1 MRQLT
6 QEGQRA
12 VADIAGR
19 YQLSAEAIQHMLNAV
34 NNGAGSMAQFNCPEL
49 GGSGQWMRGGMTMV
63 GDMFNHGLKSTVD
76 NLCNELSTLLANT
89 QVYPVASATSG
100 NSNQWWPD
108 GLGAPHSSGSQNGS
122 RYAVFSNR
130 LAVESAG
137 QVTVYDTL
145 DHQING
151 VSQQQGNDATLTFRS
166 QHGMV
171 SLESLPRVSD
181 AQDSKV
187 SQPSATDSARLSGAQ
202 DSKVSQTNAIDSARL
217 SGATNTFPNG
227 KSDDPP
233 AADNS
238 GTQESAGYSGGDT
251 HDASVGE
258 SRNKPTESA
267 SDVLSLIEKLAE
279 LHSAG
284 ILSDEE
290 FNSKKQD
297 LLSRI

>member
-6 QEGQRA
+6 QEGQQA

-19 YQLSAEAIQHMLNAV
+19 YQLSEEAIEHMLVAV

-89 QVYPVASATSG
+89 QVFPVVSANSG

-108 GLGAPHSSGSQNGS
+108 GLGAPHSSGSQNNS

-151 VSQQQGNDATLTFRS
+151 ISQQQGNDATLTFRS

-171 SLESLPRVSD
+171 SLDSLPRVSD

-187 SQPSATDSARLSGAQ
+187 LQTDAADSARDNDEPGIS
-202 DSKVSQTNAIDSARL
+202 R
-217 SGATNTFPNG
+217 PMRE
-227 KSDDPP
+227 SDDQRT
-233 AADNS
+233 ADNEPI
-238 GTQESAGYSGGDT
+238 QQ
-251 HDASVGE
+251 SVGH
-258 SRNKPTESA
+258 SNSDSSNAGSGVLQSKPTESA
-267 SDVLSLIEKLAE
+267 SDILSLIEKLAE
-279 LHSAG
+279 LHGAG

-290 FNSKKQD
+290 FSAKKLE
-297 LLSRI
+297 LLARI

>member
-6 QEGQRA
+6 QEGQQA
-12 VADIAGR
+12 VADIARR
-19 YQLSAEAIQHMLNAV
+19 YQLSEEAIEHMLAAV

-89 QVYPVASATSG
+89 QVFPVVSSNSS

-108 GLGAPHSSGSQNGS
+108 GLGAPHSSGSQNSS

-151 VSQQQGNDATLTFRS
+151 ISQQQGNDATLTFRS

-171 SLESLPRVSD
+171 SLDSLPRVSD

-187 SQPSATDSARLSGAQ
+187 LQTDAADSARVNDEPG
-202 DSKVSQTNAIDSARL
+202 IAR
-217 SGATNTFPNG
+217 PMRE
-227 KSDDPP
+227 SDDQRN
-233 AADNS
+233 ADNEPM
-238 GTQESAGYSGGDT
+238 QQ
-251 HDASVGE
+251 SVGH
-258 SRNKPTESA
+258 SN
-267 SDVLSLIEKLAE
+267 SDAV
-279 LHSAG
+279 
-284 ILSDEE
+284 
-290 FNSKKQD
+290 
-297 LLSRI
+297 

>member
-6 QEGQRA
+6 QEGQQA

-19 YQLSAEAIQHMLNAV
+19 YQLSEEAIEHMLVAV

-89 QVYPVASATSG
+89 QVFPVASANSG
-100 NSNQWWPD
+100 KNNQWWPD
-108 GLGAPHSSGSQNGS
+108 GLGAPHSSGSQNNS

-137 QVTVYDTL
+137 QVIVYDTL

-171 SLESLPRVSD
+171 SLDSLPRVSD

-187 SQPSATDSARLSGAQ
+187 LQTDAADSARLNGEPA
-202 DSKVSQTNAIDSARL
+202 L
-217 SGATNTFPNG
+217 SRPMRE
-227 KSDDPP
+227 SDGPGT
-233 AADNS
+233 ADIEPM
-238 GTQESAGYSGGDT
+238 QQ
-251 HDASVGE
+251 SVGH
-258 SRNKPTESA
+258 SNSDSSDAGIGVLQSTRTESA
-267 SDVLSLIEKLAE
+267 SDILSLIEKLAE
-279 LHSAG
+279 LHGAG

-290 FNSKKQD
+290 FSAKKLE
-297 LLSRI
+297 LLARI